1 MNISLENDVIC
12 EHIDVYIQLKPTS
25 VPEWINRNISGR
37 SFGLLQEGISCPDG
51 TVIVKRTTMEDL
63 MHAQRLKSMGFD
75 GPRPFLTK
83 TTNNTNSNGKLYVRT
98 LIS

>member
-1 MNISLENDVIC
+1 M
-12 EHIDVYIQLKPTS
+12 QLKPTT
-25 VPEWINRNISGR
+25 VPEWITGNNISG
-37 SFGLLQEGISCPDG
+37 SFSLLQEGISCPNG